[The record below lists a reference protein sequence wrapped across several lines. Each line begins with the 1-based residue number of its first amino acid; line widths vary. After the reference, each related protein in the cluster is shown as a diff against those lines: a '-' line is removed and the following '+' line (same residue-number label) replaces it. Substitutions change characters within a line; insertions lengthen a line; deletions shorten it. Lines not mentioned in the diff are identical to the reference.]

1 MDFELDDDQILFRS
15 TVREFV
21 DREVRPVVREWEAS
35 DRYPHEIVAGMREMG
50 LFGMTIPEQHGG
62 LGLDLVTLTI
72 VFEELSRGWMGI
84 AGILGSHSLSCYMI
98 NRFGTEEQRDRLLPD
113 LATGE
118 RRTAIALTEPDTGS
132 DLASIRT
139 HARRDGDDYVLN
151 GTKFWITNARF
162 ADPLPVLATVEP
174 GTGHRGLC
182 VFLVPGD
189 ADGLEVT
196 RDIAKLGYRG
206 PESCEVVLRDVRVSR
221 DDLLGGEERRGFL
234 QVVSAL
240 GIGRLNI
247 AGRAVGVAQD
257 AYDRALAY
265 SRERHAFGRPISDF
279 QAIQLKLAEMAT
291 SLQSARLLT
300 WWAANAVQRAD
311 AENRRAD
318 VEAGM
323 AKYYASEVALSV
335 ALESLRIHGG
345 AGYAKETEIERLYR
359 DAPLMAIGE
368 GTNEVLRTLIAKG
381 LVEGRV
387 TIG

>member
-1 MDFELDDDQILFRS
+1 MDFDLDEDQILFRN
-15 TVREFV
+15 TLRGFV
-21 DREVRPVVREWEAS
+21 DREIRPVVREWETS
-35 DRYPHEIVAGMREMG
+35 GRYPHEIVVGMREMG
-50 LFGMTIPEQHGG
+50 LFGITIPEEHGG
-62 LGLDLVTLTI
+62 LGLDFVTLTI

-84 AGILGSHSLSCYMI
+84 AGILGSHSLACYMI
-98 NRFGTEEQRDRLLPD
+98 NRYGTNEQRDRLLPE

-139 HARRDGDDYVLN
+139 SARREGDGYVLN

-174 GTGHRGLC
+174 GSGHGGLC

-189 ADGLEVT
+189 ADGLEIA

-206 PESCEVVLRDVRVSR
+206 PESCEVVLQNVYVSR
-221 DDLLGGEERRGFL
+221 DDLLGGEEGKGFL
-234 QVVSAL
+234 QVVNAL

-265 SRERHAFGRPISDF
+265 SRDRHAFGRPISDF

-300 WWAANAVQRAD
+300 WWAATAVQRAHSED
-311 AENRRAD
+311 RRAD

-345 AGYAKETEIERLYR
+345 AGYAQETEVERLYR

-381 LVEGRV
+381 LINGRT

>member
-1 MDFELDDDQILFRS
+1 MDFELDDDQILFRD
-15 TVREFV
+15 TLRAFV
-21 DREVRPVVREWEAS
+21 DREIRPVAREWETTG
-35 DRYPHEIVAGMREMG
+35 RYPHEIVAGMRQLG
-50 LFGMTIPEQHGG
+50 LFGITVPEEFGG
-62 LGLDLVTLTI
+62 LGLDFVTLTI

-84 AGILGSHSLSCYMI
+84 AGILGSHSLSCHLIDRY
-98 NRFGTEEQRDRLLPD
+98 GTREQRDRLLPG

-139 HARRDGDDYVLN
+139 TARRDGDGYILN

-162 ADPLPVLATVEP
+162 ADPLPVLATVDL
-174 GTGHRGLC
+174 GSGHRGLC

-189 ADGLEVT
+189 ADGLEVA

-206 PESCEVVLRDVRVSR
+206 PESCEVVLDDVRVSR
-221 DDLLGGEERRGFL
+221 DDLLGGEEGKGFF
-234 QVVSAL
+234 QVVNAL
-240 GIGRLNI
+240 GVGRLNI

-265 SRERHAFGRPISDF
+265 GRERHAFGQPIANF

-291 SLQSARLLT
+291 SIQSARLLT
-300 WWAANAVQRAD
+300 WWAADALERAVS
-311 AENRRAD
+311 AEGRAD
-318 VEAGM
+318 VQAGM
-323 AKYYASEVALSV
+323 AKYFASETALKV

-345 AGYAKETEIERLYR
+345 AGYAQEAEIERLYR

-368 GTNEVLRTLIAKG
+368 GTNEVLLTLIAKG
-381 LVEGRV
+381 LVDGRV
-387 TIG
+387 KIG

>member
-1 MDFELDDDQILFRS
+1 MDFELDNDQILFRN

-21 DREVRPVVREWEAS
+21 DRDIRPVAREWETS
-35 DRYPHEIVAGMREMG
+35 GRYPHEVVAVMRDMG
-50 LFGMTIPEQHGG
+50 LFGITIPEEHGG
-62 LGLDLVTLTI
+62 LGLDFVTLTI

-98 NRFGTEEQRDRLLPD
+98 DRYGTREQRDRLLPQ
-113 LATGE
+113 LATGD

-139 HARRDGDDYVLN
+139 TARRDGEGYVLN

-162 ADPLPVLATVEP
+162 ADPLPVLATVDP

-189 ADGLEVT
+189 AEGLEVA

-206 PESCEVVLRDVRVSR
+206 PESCEVVLRDVWVSR
-221 DDLLGGEERRGFL
+221 DDLLGGEEGRGFV
-234 QVVSAL
+234 QVVNAL
-240 GIGRLNI
+240 GVGRLNI

-265 SRERHAFGRPISDF
+265 SRERHAFGRPISGF
-279 QAIQLKLAEMAT
+279 QAIQLKLAEMAIAI
-291 SLQSARLLT
+291 QSARLLT
-300 WWAANAVQRAD
+300 WWAADALQRAVTED
-311 AENRRAD
+311 RRAD

-323 AKYYASEVALSV
+323 AKYFASETALKV
-335 ALESLRIHGG
+335 ALESLRVHGG
-345 AGYAKETEIERLYR
+345 AGYAQETEIERLYR

-368 GTNEVLRTLIAKG
+368 GTNEVLLTLIAKG

-387 TIG
+387 KIG